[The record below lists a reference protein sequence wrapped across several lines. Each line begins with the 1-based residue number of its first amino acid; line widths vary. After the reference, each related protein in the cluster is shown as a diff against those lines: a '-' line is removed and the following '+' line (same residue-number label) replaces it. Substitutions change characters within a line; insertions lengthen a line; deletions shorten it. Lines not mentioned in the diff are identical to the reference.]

1 MANFAQTVSNTLNVL
16 GASPPNYWGVMD
28 WGDNWGVSEDLATS
42 FEKWLQSE
50 SMSLSDAWSKN
61 YSILKVNSISLSH
74 FLDIC
79 KRYEIYCKVWTGPT
93 SNGAEA
99 VYDEFTKIGN

>member
-1 MANFAQTVSNTLNVL
+1 MADFAQTVSNTIDVL

-28 WGDNWGVSEDLATS
+28 WGDLWGASEDLATS
-42 FEKWLQSE
+42 YEKFLQSE
-50 SMSLSDAWSKN
+50 TLTLDDLTITQYDITLSESLT
-61 YSILKVNSISLSH
+61 LSYD
-74 FLDIC
+74 LDIC

-93 SNGAEA
+93 TNGADA